1 MSPATSPFAPAAERS
16 QLSRVSAALV
26 ALAPQF
32 ATAVTFLA
40 AWIAPARMP
49 PAFVRGL
56 LVAMLL
62 EFLLLHSYAFLN
74 LATGVREGAK
84 TGERLR
90 GALAALGFGAFY
102 LLMAGAIGLATQSMM
117 PVWTILWLVGSRIF
131 EIVVAGEPGSG
142 VASTRTASWL
152 RHLLLFIVL
161 LILTAV
167 VPLPALG
174 LSSEVVAG
182 LELSGSGV
190 WVEKPQSVLAF
201 GFLYFGLGA
210 YFDLRARLRR

>member
-1 MSPATSPFAPAAERS
+1 MRPANPPFAPAAERS
-16 QLSRVSAALV
+16 HLSLVSAALV

-49 PAFVRGL
+49 PGLVRGL
-56 LVAMLL
+56 LVVMLL

-74 LATGVREGAK
+74 LASGVREGAK
-84 TGERLR
+84 AGERLR

-102 LLMAGAIGLATQSMM
+102 LIMAGAIGLATQSMI

-142 VASTRTASWL
+142 VASTRIASWL
-152 RHLLLFIVL
+152 RHLLLFIAL

-182 LELSGSGV
+182 LEISGSGT

-210 YFDLRARLRR
+210 WFDLRARLRR

>member
-1 MSPATSPFAPAAERS
+1 MGGTGRTPARGTIRPRNPFHLLMSPANPPFAPIAERS
-16 QLSRVSAALV
+16 HLSRASAALV

-49 PAFVRGL
+49 PGFVRGL
-56 LVAMLL
+56 MVAMLL

-84 TGERLR
+84 AGERLR

-102 LLMAGAIGLATQSMM
+102 LLMAGAIGLVTQSMM

-152 RHLLLFIVL
+152 RHLLL
-161 LILTAV
+161 
-167 VPLPALG
+167 
-174 LSSEVVAG
+174 LSS
-182 LELSGSGV
+182 S
-190 WVEKPQSVLAF
+190 
-201 GFLYFGLGA
+201 
-210 YFDLRARLRR
+210 